1 MKMIKRNNHLKD
13 LNLQEMEK
21 KLIEAKTVTSTQ
33 NKKSE
38 ILIEHNR
45 L

>member
-1 MKMIKRNNHLKD
+1 MKMIKKQSFERFESSGNG
-13 LNLQEMEK
+13 K

-38 ILIEHNR
+38 ILIEHNT